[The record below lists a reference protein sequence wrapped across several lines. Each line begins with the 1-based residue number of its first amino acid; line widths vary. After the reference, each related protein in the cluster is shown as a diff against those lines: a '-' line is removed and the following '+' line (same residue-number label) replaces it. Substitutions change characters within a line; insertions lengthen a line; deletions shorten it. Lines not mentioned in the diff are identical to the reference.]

1 MATQVRRTPLAD
13 QAAAL
18 LLSRIRA
25 GEWELGARLPG
36 ESTLAVQL
44 GVGRSTLREA
54 VRQLAG
60 RGVLASRQG
69 AGVFVAAL
77 DAPENWD
84 AVLRRVDI
92 GAVLEAR
99 TAIEVEAASL
109 AAARRTPA
117 QLRAMRAAL
126 DGRTRHRSDVEAHVA
141 ADIDFHRSIVVA
153 AGNPV
158 LLELFDTMTPH
169 VRAAMVDMLR
179 LRRDLNDDADQ
190 QAHVDIVDAVA
201 EHRAEDAATCARHH
215 LDGLKEA
222 LA

>member
-1 MATQVRRTPLAD
+1 MPTQVRRTPLAD
-13 QAAAL
+13 QVADL
-18 LLSRIRA
+18 LLGRIRA
-25 GEWELGARLPG
+25 GEWELGAKLPG
-36 ESTLAVQL
+36 ESVLAVQL

-77 DAPENWD
+77 DVPESWD
-84 AVLRRVDI
+84 DVLRRVDI

-109 AAARRTPA
+109 AAARRTPG
-117 QLRAMRAAL
+117 QLRALRSAL
-126 DGRTRHRSDVEAHVA
+126 DGRTRHREDVEAHVA
-141 ADIDFHRSIVVA
+141 ADIEFHRSVVVA

-158 LLELFDTMTPH
+158 LMELFDTMTPQ
-169 VRAAMVDMLR
+169 VRTAMIDMLR
-179 LRRDLNDDADQ
+179 LRRDFGDDADQ
-190 QAHVDIVDAVA
+190 QAHVDIVDAIAARDSTV
-201 EHRAEDAATCARHH
+201 AATCARRH

>member
-1 MATQVRRTPLAD
+1 MASQVRRVPLAD
-13 QAAAL
+13 QVAEL
-18 LLSRIRA
+18 LMQRIRA
-25 GEWELGARLPG
+25 GEWELGEKLPG
-36 ESTLAVQL
+36 ESALGVQL

-69 AGVFVAAL
+69 SGVFVAAL
-77 DAPENWD
+77 DAPEQWD

-92 GAVLEAR
+92 TAVLEAR
-99 TAIEVEAASL
+99 IAIEVEAAAL
-109 AAARRTPA
+109 AAQRRTPA
-117 QLRAMRAAL
+117 QLRAMRSAL
-126 DGRTRHRSDVEAHVA
+126 AGRVSHRGDVEAHVA
-141 ADIDFHRSIVVA
+141 ADIEFHRSVVVA

-158 LLELFDTMTPH
+158 LIEIFDAMTPQ
-169 VRAAMVDMLR
+169 VRIAMVDMLR
-179 LRRDLNDDADQ
+179 IRKDVEDDADQ

-201 EHRAEDAATCARHH
+201 ARHSATAATCARKH